1 MGDSKAF
8 PDDTRNEF
16 SIFYNLLLITK
27 MGTFKSDS
35 ELHSKMQAIV
45 NHYRP
50 LARIKLNQNQ
60 PSDTFKSR
68 NARPIRDILEQI
80 LNTYPDKE
88 IEILPDHPLED
99 LKRVP
104 LFVPFFNLIVV
115 ITTNSELNGM
125 QKLKKSR
132 ITDIEFF
139 KRLGYRVI

>member
-1 MGDSKAF
+1 
-8 PDDTRNEF
+8 
-16 SIFYNLLLITK
+16 

-45 NHYRP
+45 DHYRP

-60 PSDTFKSR
+60 PSETFKSR
-68 NARPIRDILEQI
+68 NVRPLRDILEQI

-88 IEILPDHPLED
+88 IAILSDHPLED

-104 LFVPFFNLIVV
+104 LFVPFFNLIVE
-115 ITTNSELNGM
+115 INDFGDLNGM

-132 ITDIEFF
+132 ITNIEFF